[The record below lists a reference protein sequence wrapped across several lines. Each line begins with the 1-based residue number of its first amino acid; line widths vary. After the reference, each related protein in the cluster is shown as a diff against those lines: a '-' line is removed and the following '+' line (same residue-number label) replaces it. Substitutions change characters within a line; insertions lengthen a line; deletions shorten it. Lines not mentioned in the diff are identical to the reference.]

1 MDKPFASLSRWP
13 SLFTGKSRD
22 LLETQILPKYFMA
35 SRWFGGKAR
44 NIMRVSIVDTIPV
57 AGLAKAKLLVTE
69 VRYSNGEND
78 IYQLPVCFSSLSMI
92 TPSDDNFYKRVI
104 AKVNVGD
111 DEGYLC
117 DATFDNRFLTHLY
130 ELVIGKE
137 SWQGKAGLVSG
148 IKSAKI
154 DAITETAAGAEQE
167 PFLMGVE
174 QSNTSIRFHNDL
186 CLKLYRRIEVGV
198 SPEVEMCSAL
208 SDNTSFKNLPA
219 YLGSLNYEQSRTSR
233 YSIEI
238 GRAHV

>member
-1 MDKPFASLSRWP
+1 MVLGIYTRPAA
-13 SLFTGKSRD
+13 
-22 LLETQILPKYFMA
+22 LLQVFVM
-35 SRWFGGKAR
+35 
-44 NIMRVSIVDTIPV
+44 
-57 AGLAKAKLLVTE
+57 AKAKLLVTE

-154 DAITETAAGAEQE
+154 DAITETAAGA
-167 PFLMGVE
+167 
-174 QSNTSIRFHNDL
+174 R
-186 CLKLYRRIEVGV
+186 
-198 SPEVEMCSAL
+198 
-208 SDNTSFKNLPA
+208 LPPPGA
-219 YLGSLNYEQSRTSR
+219 SRN
-233 YSIEI
+233 
-238 GRAHV
+238 GCPPPAGWKWRA